1 MEGPPLVSRHSID
14 DDDVQGLGYGVG
26 DGNSGPFSAALL
38 EPNVHD
44 VMSMELAHHDM
55 GGYLDPR
62 SFGGGTLGFDDY
74 NINPS
79 PQIKVVERTEH
90 PPPVIPS
97 NKYENTL
104 RYDQT
109 RNVPTYPVKTA
120 DPSTC
125 TQYAPVRTLMSSSI
139 KSQGTTPSRRTT
151 SRSAQ
156 KKEAIDPKRVEDEVA
171 RNVSQILSAT
181 KQQRLAMEAQQRN
194 GTAAP
199 QPPRIAYAC
208 PDCHKTV
215 TSARNLQRHRQT
227 CTARVNGGTGV
238 MGMPSSSSVSSS
250 SVAICPTS
258 TSVMISPT
266 SSYSNLSYGNYN
278 MSTED
283 HHYADWSRS
292 NSYSAPQSVSSQH
305 ERSLNEP
312 AEQLG
317 TLDPNSHDWLEEDS
331 AFRCE
336 SCKKSV
342 SSLRSLKRHHTTC
355 KQYIAENGPP
365 PESDRSSSSFRS
377 SNSTTSSAGDLLI
390 LAEGATAVNSS
401 VSHVVNS
408 SQQSSLS
415 LPPPPPLQTTV
426 ATVGPDHPIQFD
438 SCPAKAP
445 PQLPLVTSSS
455 CRCSL
460 TDCNCTPSASPQQS
474 VSCIPKLAAN
484 NNTCEDCNR
493 QLCSASNLKRHR
505 ATCKIVMQKQYS
517 RNGGV
522 VSPVSKPT
530 QQKWQPVEIAA
541 RERMIIDRSYAAALA
556 ASQEARQH
564 LSHQPQMIT
573 RTGTDNTGAFVIVQ
587 DQGVVGERPWIT
599 VGEHLRAQHMQQK
612 VLEAQSLQ
620 QQNQNQPVASA
631 APAQPSDHAAPAES
645 AKVLLNNN
653 NETGTEEQGSED
665 KDALDEENTKGQEG
679 MNQFSERK
687 PSLTSYKC
695 TNNVISRIPV
705 SQPATVMR
713 CSSTV
718 EQKPIYDERVDTFSS
733 SRSLGD
739 RRSSD
744 SIQTTIPAVG
754 PTSLLTSTRQ
764 PASLSSEFQCPE
776 CLKTYS
782 CRKNVKRHRMA
793 VHKLSAEEVSRPM
806 SASNSMGC
814 SSDSTS
820 FSQLSQPMSSR
831 MTVTRNEY
839 KPEGHMMGS
848 PQPLMHQ
855 NRYQERV
862 SNSWGTSHQ
871 MQHQHIEGSWSRNRD
886 YVDDEESAETARI
899 AAELKRS
906 AEQEM
911 AEIEGKKPRTELAE
925 ADTTFHEE
933 TEPGSAHLSDAN
945 RLHCMTSADAN
956 QPTAGASAHS
966 TMNSWMEQ
974 KPLAMDVTHATRSTA
989 QGSPSSARVNKRPPH
1004 VCVDCNRV
1012 LSSDYSLRR
1021 HRLTCI
1027 EARNNGAT
1035 QSTSQ
1040 SGTATTNT
1048 SSLGEESAHLQDVML
1063 GSAYIGGDR
1072 NNVIAIN
1079 FLFLDKFSE
1088 RLKVQD
1094 SMGMS
1099 DPMLSHVALSTPMHQ
1114 QGMQFNRSTSLS
1126 ASGSS
1131 SAVDEWYERHS
1142 LRKTDDVP
1150 DSTTSQRLDR
1160 STSPGLLSTPSD
1172 GAQPGCLQYTR
1183 KRANSGGAN
1192 AQSDSVPSRPQHK
1205 HLCQACGKFYS
1216 SEWNLERHRRES
1228 CPVKGKAS
1236 PAPREP
1242 SALSRASAYFAQLFA
1257 MHDPSKG
1264 ELRLELDPSHFQSLL
1279 DVYNNPNNL
1288 NQYNIDAVVVLAN
1301 RLKFCTLPQIS
1312 VMHAIRL
1319 AEQLKLSAIK
1329 QRLFDTISIDVF
1341 RSLASDEQYKK
1352 MDAEL
1357 KAELLEKWGT
1367 FL

>member
-14 DDDVQGLGYGVG
+14 DTDVQGLGYGVG
-26 DGNSGPFSAALL
+26 DGGGGTFSTALL

-74 NINPS
+74 NTSSSLYDVNSSFADEISTEQKGIFGSDTVPFSQANPN
-79 PQIKVVERTEH
+79 PPVKVVGRTEH
-90 PPPVIPS
+90 PPSVIPN
-97 NKYENTL
+97 NKYENTV
-104 RYDQT
+104 RYDQS

-125 TQYAPVRTLMSSSI
+125 TQYAPVRTLINSSI
-139 KSQGTTPSRRTT
+139 KPHGSAPSRRTT
-151 SRSAQ
+151 SRSTQ

-194 GTAAP
+194 GTTAP

-227 CTARVNGGTGV
+227 CTARVNGGNGATGI
-238 MGMPSSSSVSSS
+238 PSSSSVSSS
-250 SVAICPTS
+250 SVALCPTS

-266 SSYSNLSYGNYN
+266 SSYSNLSYNNYN
-278 MSTED
+278 LSGED
-283 HHYADWSRS
+283 QHYADWSRS

-305 ERSLNEP
+305 EKSVNEP
-312 AEQLG
+312 ADQLG
-317 TLDPNSHDWLEEDS
+317 TLDPNSISCRLEDACLHPLSLDLDEPRALSSSGSTSS
-331 AFRCE
+331 ASTGTHSSGAIFVCE

-365 PESDRSSSSFRS
+365 PESDRSSSFLR
-377 SNSTTSSAGDLLI
+377 NNNRTSSATDLLI
-390 LAEGATAVNSS
+390 SAEGVTAVNSS
-401 VSHVVNS
+401 VSHVVKS
-408 SQQSSLS
+408 SQRTPISF
-415 LPPPPPLQTTV
+415 LPPPSTQTAVVTV
-426 ATVGPDHPIQFD
+426 SSDLPNHFD
-438 SCPAKAP
+438 PCTAKAP

-460 TDCNCTPSASPQQS
+460 TDCNCTPSSSPQQS
-474 VSCIPKLAAN
+474 VSCVPKLTAN

-522 VSPVSKPT
+522 VSPVSKT
-530 QQKWQPVEIAA
+530 VQQQKWQPVEIAA

-556 ASQEARQH
+556 ASQEARQY
-564 LSHQPQMIT
+564 LSQQSQMVT
-573 RTGTDNTGAFVIVQ
+573 RKGTDNTGAFVIVQ
-587 DQGVVGERPWIT
+587 DQGIVGERPWIT

-612 VLEAQSLQ
+612 VLEAQNLQ
-620 QQNQNQPVASA
+620 QQDQNQAVVQASG
-631 APAQPSDHAAPAES
+631 AQAVDHVDTMEPG
-645 AKVLLNNN
+645 KVSLNSN
-653 NETGTEEQGSED
+653 NEPLSEEQ
-665 KDALDEENTKGQEG
+665 KCEENENSNGEGCNGQEST
-679 MNQFSERK
+679 NQFSERK
-687 PSLTSYKC
+687 TSFTSYKC
-695 TNNVISRIPV
+695 TNVISRLSM
-705 SQPATVMR
+705 SQPSTVMR

-718 EQKPIYDERVDTFSS
+718 EQKPIYDVKSGALQLSQNQGNPTITPLESIITTQPLPNDRADTFGTSWN
-733 SRSLGD
+733 LGE

-744 SIQTTIPAVG
+744 SIQTTIPAG
-754 PTSLLTSTRQ
+754 NSTSLITPNRQ
-764 PASLSSEFQCPE
+764 PASISSEFQCPE

-806 SASNSMGC
+806 SASMGC
-814 SSDSTS
+814 GSDSGS
-820 FSQLSQPMSSR
+820 FTQLGQTMSNKIPM
-831 MTVTRNEY
+831 TRSD
-839 KPEGHMMGS
+839 MGS
-848 PQPLMHQ
+848 PQHLIQQ

-862 SNSWGTSHQ
+862 GSCWGSPHQ
-871 MQHQHIEGSWSRNRD
+871 IHQHVEGTWSRNKE

-933 TEPGSAHLSDAN
+933 TEPGSSHLSDGS
-945 RLHCMTSADAN
+945 RMHSMTTIDAT
-956 QPTAGASAHS
+956 QPTSDTPAHS

-974 KPLAMDVTHATRSTA
+974 KSLPLDAVHATRSSA
-989 QGSPSSARVNKRPPH
+989 QGSPSTAKVTKRPPH

-1027 EARNNGAT
+1027 EARNNGTA
-1035 QSTSQ
+1035 QSTAQ
-1040 SGTATTNT
+1040 SGTTATNT
-1048 SSLGEESAHLQDVML
+1048 SSLGDESVQLQDVML
-1063 GSAYIGGDR
+1063 GSAYIGNDR
-1072 NNVIAIN
+1072 NN
-1079 FLFLDKFSE
+1079 
-1088 RLKVQD
+1088 D

-1099 DPMLSHVALSTPMHQ
+1099 DPMLSHVAMSAPVHQ
-1114 QGMQFNRSTSLS
+1114 QGVQFRSTSLS
-1126 ASGSS
+1126 GSASS

-1160 STSPGLLSTPSD
+1160 STSPGLLSTPSE

-1183 KRANSGGAN
+1183 KRANSGGTS
-1192 AQSDSVPSRPQHK
+1192 AQNEGGSSRPQHK
-1205 HLCQACGKFYS
+1205 HLCQLVRCEQAVPTNGNAGMEC
-1216 SEWNLERHRRES
+1216 
-1228 CPVKGKAS
+1228 
-1236 PAPREP
+1236 
-1242 SALSRASAYFAQLFA
+1242 
-1257 MHDPSKG
+1257 DPS
-1264 ELRLELDPSHFQSLL
+1264 RSARH
-1279 DVYNNPNNL
+1279 
-1288 NQYNIDAVVVLAN
+1288 
-1301 RLKFCTLPQIS
+1301 IS
-1312 VMHAIRL
+1312 QGL
-1319 AEQLKLSAIK
+1319 
-1329 QRLFDTISIDVF
+1329 
-1341 RSLASDEQYKK
+1341 
-1352 MDAEL
+1352 
-1357 KAELLEKWGT
+1357 
-1367 FL
+1367 

>member
-1 MEGPPLVSRHSID
+1 MEGPPLVSRHSIE

-74 NINPS
+74 STSSSLYDVNTSFGDDISTEQKELFSNDAVPFAQVNPS

-109 RNVPTYPVKTA
+109 RTVPTYPVKTA

-139 KSQGTTPSRRTT
+139 KSQGTTPSRRTA

-156 KKEAIDPKRVEDEVA
+156 KKEAMDPKRVEDEVA

-227 CTARVNGGTGV
+227 CTARVNGGSGV
-238 MGMPSSSSVSSS
+238 MGMPSSSSVSS

-266 SSYSNLSYGNYN
+266 SSYSNLSYSNYN
-278 MSTED
+278 LSTED

-317 TLDPNSHDWLEEDS
+317 TLDPNSISCRLEDACLHPLSLDLDEPRALSSSGSTSS
-331 AFRCE
+331 ASTGTHSSGAVFVCE

-390 LAEGATAVNSS
+390 LAEGATVVNSS
-401 VSHVVNS
+401 VPHVVNS

-415 LPPPPPLQTTV
+415 LPPPPPLQATV

-438 SCPAKAP
+438 SCLAKAP

-474 VSCIPKLAAN
+474 MSCAPKLAAN

-522 VSPVSKPT
+522 VSPVSKPA

-620 QQNQNQPVASA
+620 QQNQNQPMASA
-631 APAQPSDHAAPAES
+631 APAQTSDHVAPAES
-645 AKVLLNNN
+645 AKMLLNNN
-653 NETGTEEQGSED
+653 NETGPEEQGCED
-665 KDALDEENTKGQEG
+665 KDALVEEDSKDQEG
-679 MNQFSERK
+679 MNQFAERK

-718 EQKPIYDERVDTFSS
+718 EQKPIYDVKSSIPQSSQSSGNPVITPLESIITTQPLPSERVDTFSS

-820 FSQLSQPMSSR
+820 FSQLGQPMSSR
-831 MTVTRNEY
+831 MTVTRNDY

-848 PQPLMHQ
+848 PQHLMHQ
-855 NRYQERV
+855 SRYQERV
-862 SNSWGTSHQ
+862 SNSWGTPHQ
-871 MQHQHIEGSWSRNRD
+871 MQHQHMEGSWSRNRE

-945 RLHCMTSADAN
+945 RLHCMTSADGN
-956 QPTAGASAHS
+956 QPTPGASAHS

-974 KPLAMDVTHATRSTA
+974 KPLSMDVAHATRSTA

-1027 EARNNGAT
+1027 EARNNGTT

-1072 NNVIAIN
+1072 NN
-1079 FLFLDKFSE
+1079 
-1088 RLKVQD
+1088 D

-1126 ASGSS
+1126 ASGPS

-1160 STSPGLLSTPSD
+1160 STSPGLLSTPSE

-1192 AQSDSVPSRPQHK
+1192 AQNDTVPSRPQHK

-1242 SALSRASAYFAQLFA
+1242 
-1257 MHDPSKG
+1257 
-1264 ELRLELDPSHFQSLL
+1264 
-1279 DVYNNPNNL
+1279 
-1288 NQYNIDAVVVLAN
+1288 
-1301 RLKFCTLPQIS
+1301 
-1312 VMHAIRL
+1312 
-1319 AEQLKLSAIK
+1319 
-1329 QRLFDTISIDVF
+1329 
-1341 RSLASDEQYKK
+1341 
-1352 MDAEL
+1352 
-1357 KAELLEKWGT
+1357 
-1367 FL
+1367 

>member
-1 MEGPPLVSRHSID
+1 MEGPPLVSRHSIE

-74 NINPS
+74 STSSSLYDVNTSFGDDISTEQKELFSNDAVPFAQVNPS

-109 RNVPTYPVKTA
+109 RTVPTYPVKTA

-139 KSQGTTPSRRTT
+139 KSQGTTPSRRTA

-156 KKEAIDPKRVEDEVA
+156 KKEAMDPKRVEDEVA

-227 CTARVNGGTGV
+227 CTARVNGGSGV
-238 MGMPSSSSVSSS
+238 MGMPSSSSVSS

-266 SSYSNLSYGNYN
+266 SSYSNLSYSNYN
-278 MSTED
+278 LSTED

-317 TLDPNSHDWLEEDS
+317 TLDPNSISCRLEDACLHPLSLDLDEPRALSSSGSTSS
-331 AFRCE
+331 ASTGTHSSGAVFVCE

-390 LAEGATAVNSS
+390 LAEGATVVNSS
-401 VSHVVNS
+401 VPHVVNS

-415 LPPPPPLQTTV
+415 LPPPPPLQATV

-438 SCPAKAP
+438 SCLAKAP

-474 VSCIPKLAAN
+474 MSCAPKLAAN

-522 VSPVSKPT
+522 VSPVSKPA

-620 QQNQNQPVASA
+620 QQNQNQPMASA
-631 APAQPSDHAAPAES
+631 APAQTSDHVAPAES
-645 AKVLLNNN
+645 AKMLLNNN
-653 NETGTEEQGSED
+653 NETGPEEQGCED
-665 KDALDEENTKGQEG
+665 KDALVEEDSKDQEG
-679 MNQFSERK
+679 MNQFAERK

-718 EQKPIYDERVDTFSS
+718 EQKPIYDVKSSIPQSSQSSGNPVITPLESIITTQPLPSERVDTFSS

-820 FSQLSQPMSSR
+820 FSQLGQPMSSR
-831 MTVTRNEY
+831 MTVTRNDY

-848 PQPLMHQ
+848 PQHLMHQ
-855 NRYQERV
+855 SRYQERV
-862 SNSWGTSHQ
+862 SNSWGTPHQ
-871 MQHQHIEGSWSRNRD
+871 MQHQHMEGSWSRNRE

-945 RLHCMTSADAN
+945 RLHCMTSADGN
-956 QPTAGASAHS
+956 QPTPGASAHS

-974 KPLAMDVTHATRSTA
+974 KPLSMDVAHATRSTA

-1027 EARNNGAT
+1027 EARNNGTT

-1072 NNVIAIN
+1072 NN
-1079 FLFLDKFSE
+1079 
-1088 RLKVQD
+1088 D

-1126 ASGSS
+1126 ASGPS

-1160 STSPGLLSTPSD
+1160 STSPGLLSTPSE

-1192 AQSDSVPSRPQHK
+1192 AQNDTVPSRPQHK
-1205 HLCQACGKFYS
+1205 HLCQLVRCEEAVPINGNTSMDCDCS
-1216 SEWNLERHRRES
+1216 RRAR
-1228 CPVKGKAS
+1228 PITQG
-1236 PAPREP
+1236 
-1242 SALSRASAYFAQLFA
+1242 
-1257 MHDPSKG
+1257 
-1264 ELRLELDPSHFQSLL
+1264 
-1279 DVYNNPNNL
+1279 
-1288 NQYNIDAVVVLAN
+1288 I
-1301 RLKFCTLPQIS
+1301 
-1312 VMHAIRL
+1312 
-1319 AEQLKLSAIK
+1319 
-1329 QRLFDTISIDVF
+1329 
-1341 RSLASDEQYKK
+1341 
-1352 MDAEL
+1352 
-1357 KAELLEKWGT
+1357 
-1367 FL
+1367 

>member
-74 NINPS
+74 NTSSSLYDVNTSFGDDISTEQKELFSNEPVPFTQVNPS

-317 TLDPNSHDWLEEDS
+317 TLDPNSISCRLEDACLHPLSLDLDEPRALSSSGSTSS
-331 AFRCE
+331 ASTGTHSSGAVFVCE

-718 EQKPIYDERVDTFSS
+718 EQKPIYDVKSSVPQTSQSSGNPVITPLESIITTQPLPSERVDTFSS

-814 SSDSTS
+814 SIDSTS

-1072 NNVIAIN
+1072 NN
-1079 FLFLDKFSE
+1079 
-1088 RLKVQD
+1088 D

-1205 HLCQACGKFYS
+1205 HLCQV
-1216 SEWNLERHRRES
+1216 SE
-1228 CPVKGKAS
+1228 
-1236 PAPREP
+1236 
-1242 SALSRASAYFAQLFA
+1242 
-1257 MHDPSKG
+1257 G
-1264 ELRLELDPSHFQSLL
+1264 EKNF
-1279 DVYNNPNNL
+1279 
-1288 NQYNIDAVVVLAN
+1288 
-1301 RLKFCTLPQIS
+1301 
-1312 VMHAIRL
+1312 
-1319 AEQLKLSAIK
+1319 
-1329 QRLFDTISIDVF
+1329 
-1341 RSLASDEQYKK
+1341 
-1352 MDAEL
+1352 
-1357 KAELLEKWGT
+1357 
-1367 FL
+1367 